1 MTNPARH
8 TDGLSQIDAQA
19 LDALIDAGL
28 DPTKVPA
35 QLQARAGA
43 VASLLSRLDV
53 ERDRASDA
61 TLVNVTLARI
71 ARVPMRP
78 ALDQDALDALAEAGW
93 DLNLVPPRLRE
104 RAAAMSATLAAL
116 DDPTQLAFSEHDKA
130 ALVEATLSRVQQA
143 IDSEQ
148 SRWGIDRADRFRV
161 GSFRLADLVSVAAVL
176 ILGLF
181 VLWPTAARWRDQ
193 ARLTAC
199 AANMGNAAVGFSL
212 YAQDHDGALPMAT
225 AGYAGGSTWWNV
237 GTAGESHSANLF
249 ALVREGYAPLQDL
262 TCPGNTDAVIHLNT
276 RQFTDWRN
284 PREVSYSYQLPT
296 PALNWGGP
304 VRLIVLTDKSPVIDR
319 ARRGEPIDPLARSV
333 NHRGAGQWTLLNDG
347 SALFL
352 ASPVLANGDNI
363 WLPRSHQ
370 SHAHPLLQ
378 GRETPES
385 EDDAFVAP

>member
-1 MTNPARH
+1 MTNPAHH
-8 TDGLSQIDAQA
+8 TDGLSQSDAQA
-19 LDALIDAGL
+19 LDALMDAGL
-28 DPTKVPA
+28 DLSKVPA
-35 QLQARAGA
+35 PLQSRAGA
-43 VASLLSRLDV
+43 IASLLSRLDV
-53 ERDRASDA
+53 PRDRAHDA
-61 TLVNVTLARI
+61 TLVDVTLARI
-71 ARVPMRP
+71 ARAPMPLAVDRE
-78 ALDQDALDALAEAGW
+78 ALDALAEAGW
-93 DLNLVPPRLRE
+93 DLARVPAPLAE
-104 RAAAMSATLAAL
+104 RAAAVSATLASL
-116 DDPTQLAFSEHDKA
+116 DDSTDLVFSAEDRT

-143 IDSEQ
+143 IDAEQ
-148 SRWGIDRADRFRV
+148 SRWGFDRADRFRV

-199 AANMGNAAVGFSL
+199 ASNIANSAVGFSL
-212 YAQDHDGALPMAT
+212 YAQDHNGALPMAT
-225 AGYAGGSTWWNV
+225 AGYSGGSPWWNV

-249 ALVREGYAPLQDL
+249 SLVREGYAPLHDL

-276 RQFTDWRN
+276 KQFTDWRN

-296 PALNWGGP
+296 PALRWDGP

-363 WLPRSHQ
+363 WLPRSRQ
-370 SHAHPLLQ
+370 FNPHPSLR
-378 GRETPES
+378 GVEIPEA